1 MTVNTADTLRI
12 TPKLVVGFGIVTLG
26 VLWTLDNLN
35 VLQAE
40 PIVRFWP
47 VLLIVIGALQLLSAR
62 SLRAGPIVLIAIG
75 LLLLLDNLDWVDVD
89 IRDLIPLGIALFGVK
104 LIYEA
109 IGRRKRP
116 AADGSDTVHAF
127 AMMSGV
133 KHQSAARNFQGGDAN
148 AIMGGVEL
156 DLRDAHIANGA
167 EVIVDAFAFWGGVE
181 VIVPRNWKVL
191 SQVVPVM
198 GAYEDNTKPN
208 GEPGPTLTIR
218 GTAIMGAIEVK
229 S

>member
-1 MTVNTADTLRI
+1 MNTADTLRI

-26 VLWTLDNLN
+26 LLWTLDNLN
-35 VLQAE
+35 VLEAE

-47 VLLIVIGALQLLSAR
+47 VLLIVIGALQLMSAR
-62 SLRAGPIVLIAIG
+62 SLRAGPIVLMVIG
-75 LLLLLDNLDWVDVD
+75 SVMLLDVLNWVDVD
-89 IRDLIPLGIALFGVK
+89 VRDLIPLAIALFGVK
-104 LIYEA
+104 LIHEA
-109 IGRRKRP
+109 IGRKRRTP
-116 AADGSDTVHAF
+116 ADGNDTIHAF

-133 KHQSAARNFQGGDAN
+133 KHQSAARDFQGGDAN

-167 EVIVDAFAFWGGVE
+167 GAIVDAFAFWGGVE
-181 VIVPRNWKVL
+181 IIVPRNWKVV
-191 SQVVPVM
+191 SQVMPVM